1 MLASSGVIAMTLTG
15 HRPRAVFE
23 RYNITTSADREQVV
37 AKLAQMGQGDNRGTN
52 HALPIDRSNQQETA

>member
-1 MLASSGVIAMTLTG
+1 MTLTG